1 MSDDNQKAE
10 PRFPV
15 LLVDAPED
23 RADELGAWLFELG
36 ATGVEVRDDS
46 TLNKGPGGE
55 RVQLVASF
63 TDVSA
68 ARGARDEMTLS
79 EPELVCTVDEIV
91 GDAWRDKYKEYFKP
105 FALTDTLVVAPP
117 WEPYA
122 PKAGEKVLIMDPG
135 RAFGTGLHATTA
147 MVAKLLEA
155 HMARLFEAR
164 VLDVGTGSGIL
175 GLVAL
180 AFGADTV
187 VAIDN
192 DRDVLE
198 IAAENAARNGFERS
212 MHVSDT
218 SLAHVDGGFDV
229 VVANIRSEV
238 LVTMAPDIASRAT
251 SGALVVLS
259 GILASEQQEVLRAYA
274 GDFETLRIATH
285 DEGADAWVAIALSRR

>member
-1 MSDDNQKAE
+1 MSDDTQKAE
-10 PRFPV
+10 PRFPI
-15 LLVDAPED
+15 LLVEAPEG

-46 TLNKGPGGE
+46 TLNKGPGSE
-55 RVQLVASF
+55 RVALVASF
-63 TDVSA
+63 PDVA
-68 ARGARDEMTLS
+68 GAEGARAAVRAA
-79 EPELVCTVDEIV
+79 EPDLPCQVDEVV
-91 GDAWRDKYKEYFKP
+91 GDAWRDKYKEHFKP

-117 WEPYA
+117 WEAYA
-122 PKAGEKVLIMDPG
+122 PKEGEKVLIMDPG

-155 HMARLFEAR
+155 NVARLFEAR

-218 SLAHVDGGFDV
+218 SLAHVDGGFGV
-229 VVANIRSEV
+229 VLANIRSEV
-238 LVTMAPDIASRAT
+238 LIAMVADIASRAT

-259 GILASEQQEVLRAYA
+259 GILASEQEDVLRAYA
-274 GDFETLRIATH
+274 GDFEELRVTTH
-285 DEGADAWVAIALSRR
+285 EEGADAWVAIALSRR